1 MLGTNSLSIPTFGV
15 WAAWC
20 SKNYLSLSFFKT
32 LKVSKKEWE
41 FLSDMPSKCP
51 AHVLIVLECDL
62 IKYDAKCD
70 KVFKLS

>member
-1 MLGTNSLSIPTFGV
+1 
-15 WAAWC
+15 
-20 SKNYLSLSFFKT
+20 
-32 LKVSKKEWE
+32 VSKKEWE

>member
-1 MLGTNSLSIPTFGV
+1 LACGQLGAPRTISPSL
-15 WAAWC
+15 
-20 SKNYLSLSFFKT
+20 FFKT

-51 AHVLIVLECDL
+51 AHVLTVLECDL